1 MAGIDAAAVERITG
15 VLTGTVNMWIRRGL
29 IPGMSVGT
37 QGSAREF
44 DLDTVL
50 HIAVM
55 GALGRLGFAA
65 PFAARAA
72 SDALDEGFHQ
82 LGVRGNRSVRKRRSG
97 PSARGAKLVIGPPR
111 EIYGFFSMVPVVDPV
126 IAETPEKLDAFLDT
140 FPDGRP
146 EAFVVV
152 EIDRIAARVREAFSN
167 PDLTERARGN
177 RGVAPRRSV
186 RKTR

>member
-1 MAGIDAAAVERITG
+1 VAGIDAAAVERITG

-65 PFAARAA
+65 PFAAMAA
-72 SDALDEGFHQ
+72 SEALDEGFDQ
-82 LGVRGNRSVRKRRSG
+82 L
-97 PSARGAKLVIGPPR
+97 GAKLVIGPPR
-111 EIYGFFSMVPVVDPV
+111 ENVYGFFSMVPTTDPV
-126 IAETPEKLDAFLDT
+126 IAETPEKLEAFLDN
-140 FPDGRP
+140 FPGGRP

-152 EIDRIAARVREAFSN
+152 EIDRIAARVREGFFN
-167 PDLTERARGN
+167 PDLTERARRK

-186 RKTR
+186 RKMR

>member
-1 MAGIDAAAVERITG
+1 VAGIDAAAVERITR

-44 DLDTVL
+44 DFDTVL

-65 PFAARAA
+65 PFAAMAA
-72 SDALDEGFHQ
+72 SEARDEGFDQ
-82 LGVRGNRSVRKRRSG
+82 L
-97 PSARGAKLVIGPPR
+97 GAKLVIGPPR
-111 EIYGFFSMVPVVDPV
+111 KNVYGFLSMVPTVDHV
-126 IAETPEKLDAFLDT
+126 IAETLAELEPFLDE
-140 FPDGRP
+140 FADGRP
-146 EAFVVV
+146 EAFVVL

-167 PDLTERARGN
+167 PDLTERARRK
-177 RGVAPRRSV
+177 RGDAPRRSV
-186 RKTR
+186 RKMR